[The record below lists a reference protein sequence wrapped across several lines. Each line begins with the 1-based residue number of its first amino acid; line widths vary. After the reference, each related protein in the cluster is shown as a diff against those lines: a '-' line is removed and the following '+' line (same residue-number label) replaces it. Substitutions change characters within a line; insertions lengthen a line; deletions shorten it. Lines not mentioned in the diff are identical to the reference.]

1 MVLAEIA
8 ENPSTERAA
17 LDLLAFYPESH
28 EAHVTLAE
36 LYRDSGRKR
45 DARWQYDA
53 AIKLLQEKRDRL

>member
-1 MVLAEIA
+1 
-8 ENPSTERAA
+8 